1 MAVGGSYISRL
12 LSVVGC
18 FHAFQPNSR
27 SEVLVER
34 RVFVVELNLNLVDFE
49 EAVPLR
55 LVPETVGERTLG
67 VLLGDEELYR
77 FRVVKFGE
85 RVQAHG
91 TGRLSQAGLRYPL
104 LVRAATASK
113 RWRFLFRSSSRA
125 AYDAYCPGQRADTLL
140 RPLPRGKVSA
150 PPGQQPD

>member
-1 MAVGGSYISRL
+1 M
-12 LSVVGC
+12 
-18 FHAFQPNSR
+18 
-27 SEVLVER
+27 
-34 RVFVVELNLNLVDFE
+34 FVVELNLNLVDFE

-85 RVQAHG
+85 RVQAHRS
-91 TGRLSQAGLRYPL
+91 GRLNQAGLRYPL

-125 AYDAYCPGQRADTLL
+125 VCDDA
-140 RPLPRGKVSA
+140 
-150 PPGQQPD
+150 